1 MIEPKLLI
9 MKKGAPAG
17 CIGAI
22 DKDLTPGSKCGP
34 AIRNVFL
41 VECCIG
47 GYGSITINDKLFPI
61 TPRSA
66 YFLLPGDTVTHRA
79 DEVEPREGFYVS
91 FWGMEYASIL
101 KRAGIS
107 ADHPFAPP
115 EAFDEIL
122 EHTKAIYEMQG
133 DADLGAEMRRQSHLY
148 AVFGA
153 LLRSSDTTDTNAR
166 VARAIGYM
174 ETNYPNPISVELLA
188 DEVGLERSYLSTL
201 FKEHTG
207 TSPHAYLTSIRV
219 KMAAQLMQDDRYSM
233 SEIAEAVGLQAQNF
247 ARIFRRELGV
257 TPLEYKR
264 AQNKK

>member
-1 MIEPKLLI
+1 MTEPKHLQ

-22 DKDLTPGSKCGP
+22 DKDLRPGSKCGP
-34 AIRNVFL
+34 VKRNVFL
-41 VECCIG
+41 VECCTS
-47 GYGSITINDKLFPI
+47 GYGSITINDRVFPI

-66 YFLLPGDTVTHRA
+66 YFLLPGDTVTHLA
-79 DEVEPREGFYVS
+79 DEKEPREGYYAS

-107 ADHPFAPP
+107 AENPFAPP

-122 EHTKAIYEMQG
+122 THLKSIYEMQS
-133 DADLGAEMRRQSHLY
+133 DADLGAELRRQSHLY
-148 AVFGA
+148 AIFGA
-153 LLRSSDTTDTNAR
+153 LLRTSDTTDTNAR

-188 DEVGLERSYLSTL
+188 DEVGLERTYLSAL

-207 TSPHAYLTSIRV
+207 ISPHAYLTSVRV
-219 KMAAQLMQDDRYSM
+219 KMATELMRDDRYSM
-233 SEIAEAVGLQAQNF
+233 SEIAEAVGLAPQNF

-264 AQNKK
+264 AQEKK

>member
-1 MIEPKLLI
+1 

-22 DKDLTPGSKCGP
+22 DKDLTPGAKCGP
-34 AIRNVFL
+34 VIRNVFL
-41 VECCIG
+41 VECCTS
-47 GYGSITINDKLFPI
+47 GYGSITINDREYPI
-61 TPRSA
+61 APRSA

-79 DEVEPREGFYVS
+79 DLKQPREGYYVA
-91 FWGMEYASIL
+91 FWGVEYASIL

-107 ADHPFAPP
+107 ADNPFAPP

-122 EHTKAIYEMQG
+122 LRCKAIFEMQS
-133 DADLGAEMRRQSHLY
+133 DADLGAELRRQSHLY
-148 AVFGA
+148 AIFGA
-153 LLRSSDTTDTNAR
+153 LLRSSDITDTNAR

-188 DEVGLERSYLSTL
+188 DEVGLERTYLSTL

-219 KMAAQLMQDDRYSM
+219 KMATELMQDDRYSI
-233 SEIAEAVGLQAQNF
+233 SEIAEAVGLAPQNF

-257 TPLEYKR
+257 TPLEYRRTHFENSQKHD
-264 AQNKK
+264 

>member
-1 MIEPKLLI
+1 MIEPKILL

-22 DKDLTPGSKCGP
+22 DKDLRPGSKCGP
-34 AIRNVFL
+34 VIRNVFL
-41 VECCIG
+41 IECCTS
-47 GYGSITINDKLFPI
+47 GYGSITINDKVFPI

-79 DEVEPREGFYVS
+79 DEKEPREGYYAA

-107 ADHPFAPP
+107 AENPFAPP
-115 EAFDEIL
+115 ETFDEIL
-122 EHTKAIYEMQG
+122 MHTRAIYEMQG
-133 DADLGAEMRRQSHLY
+133 DADLGAELRRQSHLY
-148 AVFGA
+148 AMFGA

-188 DEVGLERSYLSTL
+188 DEVGLERTYLSTL

-207 TSPHAYLTSIRV
+207 TTPHAYLTSIRV
-219 KMAAQLMQDDRYSM
+219 KMATELMQDDRYSI
-233 SEIAEAVGLQAQNF
+233 SEIAEAVGLAPDNF
-247 ARIFRRELGV
+247 ARIFRRELGL

-264 AQNKK
+264 THKKS